1 MSKRLD
7 LRLTDRPLVS
17 SRVIHLVVSD
27 SLRPVHSL
35 VKHHQLHLLLMYH
48 FLLHVPVHVLIVLR
62 LIHLTVI
69 KVVAQ
74 AHRLVLL
81 LDHAST
87 RIILKVALLLV
98 RLDCNVSI
106 DTIEV
111 LLLFRKHLLFVSF
124 SASITITTSV

>member
-1 MSKRLD
+1 
-7 LRLTDRPLVS
+7 
-17 SRVIHLVVSD
+17 
-27 SLRPVHSL
+27 
-35 VKHHQLHLLLMYH
+35 MYH

-124 SASITITTSV
+124 SASITITTSVQSNIFL